1 MRKTVD
7 PTGVLRPGPGR
18 RALLSF
24 ERDKWKVPMC
34 ARPWSERDGDD
45 EAVREEL
52 ARLRA
57 EVRQLRSRTEGRP
70 LIAQAQGMLR
80 ERYALPDAETA
91 FALLQRAS
99 QQYNVKLRTLADAAV
114 SAPRPG
120 ARDALWFPGRA
131 RHAEPALSFAEARD
145 RRTGRGNRSEVLT
158 SVLSQVLS
166 VVGTDMGNVQIA
178 DRTEGGLR
186 IERHTGHPAE
196 FVDFFAHVGEDGTA
210 CAKAARD
217 VAQVTVQ
224 DVATDPVFA
233 EDARAAIL
241 RAGSRACHSVPL
253 TTSSGLCVGMVSAHF
268 ERPLKGLTRAQL
280 KALTV
285 AAAETGEWLA
295 WYDRTVVLDALE
307 HLHTLGRAHGGGSIT
322 RR

>member
-1 MRKTVD
+1 MRA
-7 PTGVLRPGPGR
+7 GL
-18 RALLSF
+18 
-24 ERDKWKVPMC
+24 
-34 ARPWSERDGDD
+34 WSEPHGDD
-45 EAVREEL
+45 EEVREEL
-52 ARLRA
+52 LRLRA
-57 EVRQLRSRTEGRP
+57 EVRQLRTRTEGR
-70 LIAQAQGMLR
+70 LLVAQAQGMLR

-99 QQYNVKLRTLADAAV
+99 QQYNVKLRTLVEAAV
-114 SAPRPG
+114 TAPRPSDRG
-120 ARDALWFPGRA
+120 GLWFPGRA
-131 RHAEPALSFAEARD
+131 RHAEPALSFTEARD
-145 RRTGRGNRSEVLT
+145 RGVRRGNRSEVLAA
-158 SVLSQVLS
+158 VLSQTLA

-186 IERHTGHPAE
+186 IERHTGLTRD
-196 FVDFFAHVGEDGTA
+196 FVDFFAYVGDDGTS

-224 DVATDPVFA
+224 DVATDAVFT
-233 EDARAAIL
+233 EDARSAIL
-241 RAGSRACHSVPL
+241 HAGSRACHSVPL
-253 TTSSGLCVGMVSAHF
+253 ISASGLCVGMVSAHF

-280 KALTV
+280 KALAV

-307 HLHTLGRAHGGGSIT
+307 HLHALGRAHAGDSVS

>member
-1 MRKTVD
+1 MGKTVD
-7 PTGVLRPGPGR
+7 PTGVLRAGPGR

-57 EVRQLRSRTEGRP
+57 EVRQLRTRTEGRR

-158 SVLSQVLS
+158 SVLSQALT

-196 FVDFFAHVGEDGTA
+196 FVDFFAHVGDDGTA

-217 VAQVTVQ
+217 VAHVTVQ
-224 DVATDPVFA
+224 DVATDPVFT

>member
-1 MRKTVD
+1 
-7 PTGVLRPGPGR
+7 
-18 RALLSF
+18 
-24 ERDKWKVPMC
+24 MC

-57 EVRQLRSRTEGRP
+57 EVRQLRTRTEGRR

-158 SVLSQVLS
+158 SVLSQALT

-196 FVDFFAHVGEDGTA
+196 FVDFFAHVGDDGTA

-217 VAQVTVQ
+217 VAHVTVQ
-224 DVATDPVFA
+224 DVATDPVFT

>member
-1 MRKTVD
+1 MR
-7 PTGVLRPGPGR
+7 
-18 RALLSF
+18 
-24 ERDKWKVPMC
+24 ERS
-34 ARPWSERDGDD
+34 WSEPHDGG
-45 EAVREEL
+45 EETREEL

-57 EVRQLRSRTEGRP
+57 EVRQLRTRMEGRP
-70 LIAQAQGMLR
+70 LVAQAQGMLR

-99 QQYNVKLRTLADAAV
+99 QQYNVKLRTLAEAAV
-114 SAPRPG
+114 SVPRPDS
-120 ARDALWFPGRA
+120 RSALWFPGRA
-131 RHAEPALSFAEARD
+131 RHAEPTLSFEEART
-145 RRTGRGNRSEVLT
+145 RGVGRGDR
-158 SVLSQVLS
+158 SQVLTALLS
-166 VVGTDMGNVQIA
+166 QTLAVVGTGMGNVQIV
-178 DRTEGGLR
+178 DRAEGGLR

-196 FVDFFAHVGEDGTA
+196 FVDFFAHVGEEGTS
-210 CAKAARD
+210 CAKAARE

-224 DVATDPVFA
+224 DVETDPVFT

-268 ERPLKGLTRAQL
+268 DRPTQELTRTQT

-285 AAAETGEWLA
+285 VGAEVGEWLA

-307 HLHTLGRAHGGGSIT
+307 HLHTLGSAHGGGSIS

>member
-7 PTGVLRPGPGR
+7 PTGVLRAGPGR

-45 EAVREEL
+45 EAVWEEL

-57 EVRQLRSRTEGRP
+57 EVRQLRTRTEGRR

-158 SVLSQVLS
+158 SVLSQALT

-196 FVDFFAHVGEDGTA
+196 FVDFFAHVGDGGTA

-217 VAQVTVQ
+217 VAHVTVQ
-224 DVATDPVFA
+224 DVATDPVFT

>member
-1 MRKTVD
+1 MRA
-7 PTGVLRPGPGR
+7 G
-18 RALLSF
+18 
-24 ERDKWKVPMC
+24 
-34 ARPWSERDGDD
+34 PWSEPDGDD

-57 EVRQLRSRTEGRP
+57 EVRQLRTRTESRASV
-70 LIAQAQGMLR
+70 AQAQGMLR

-99 QQYNVKLRTLADAAV
+99 QQYNVKLRTLAEAAV
-114 SAPRPG
+114 GAPRPD
-120 ARDALWFPGRA
+120 ARGALWFPGRA
-131 RHAEPALSFAEARD
+131 RHAEPTLSFEEARD
-145 RRTGRGNRSEVLT
+145 RRVGRGNRSEVLAA
-158 SVLSQVLS
+158 VLSQALA

-178 DRTEGGLR
+178 DRVEGGLR
-186 IERHTGHPAE
+186 LERHMGHPAD
-196 FVDFFAHVGEDGTA
+196 FVDFFAHVGEEGTS

-217 VAQVTVQ
+217 VAQVTVR
-224 DVATDPVFA
+224 DVATDPVFT
-233 EDARAAIL
+233 EDARSAIL
-241 RAGSRACHSVPL
+241 HAGSRACHSVPL
-253 TTSSGLCVGMVSAHF
+253 ISTSGLCVGMVSAHF

-280 KALTV
+280 KALAV

-307 HLHTLGRAHGGGSIT
+307 HLHVLGRAHGGGSIS